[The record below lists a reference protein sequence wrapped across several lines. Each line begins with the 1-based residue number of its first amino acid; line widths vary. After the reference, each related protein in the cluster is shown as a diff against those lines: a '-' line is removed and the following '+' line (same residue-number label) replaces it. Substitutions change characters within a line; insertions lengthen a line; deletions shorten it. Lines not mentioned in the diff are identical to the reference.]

1 MPFPH
6 ANETTRLLDASD
18 DDSGT
23 PQLAQDQNETDDRAE
38 DRPMST
44 SLNFRIAA
52 TMLSFMVTGLFNASI
67 GVMLAPM
74 SHHYSLTDLHVSF
87 IFLCGPIGYVLA
99 SPSNASIHSLLG
111 QRGIALIGPLLH
123 TLAALGIAVHPP
135 FPIVLVAFVVNAMGI
150 GLVDGSWCA
159 WAGGLEKA
167 NVVSGLLHGSYS
179 TGAAFG
185 PFFAGLSL
193 GEAAMPWWG
202 WYYVLAGAS
211 VLELAILV
219 TAFRFENA
227 SKFQSSK
234 SHITLEPGSTSWKE
248 IFQHPGTWFSAMY
261 FLTYVGIET
270 AISGWVVSFVG
281 RSRHA
286 STYLASLSSSGYWA
300 GMAVGRLTLG
310 YVTERIGVRRAAAMY
325 LHCAIGLL
333 LLFALISSPIV
344 SIVVMASA
352 GFVMG
357 PLFPSGVV
365 VLSELLPRELHVSAV
380 SFVASV
386 GQIGGAAL
394 PFGIGAVVQGLGIG
408 VFRWVILIFSCIALC
423 VWILFA
429 QLKPRD
435 VARQMMD

>member
-1 MPFPH
+1 
-6 ANETTRLLDASD
+6 
-18 DDSGT
+18 
-23 PQLAQDQNETDDRAE
+23 
-38 DRPMST
+38 MST

-52 TMLSFMVTGLFNASI
+52 TMFSFMITGLFNASI

-74 SHHYSLTDLHVSF
+74 SRHYSLTDLHVSF

-99 SPSNASIHSLLG
+99 SPSNASIHTLLG

-123 TLAALGIAVHPP
+123 TLAALGIAAHPP
-135 FPIVLVAFVVNAMGI
+135 FTIVLVAFVVNAMGI

-179 TGAAFG
+179 AGAAIG
-185 PFFAGLSL
+185 PFVAGVSL
-193 GEAAMPWWG
+193 GKLAIPWWD

-211 VLELAILV
+211 VLELIILA

-227 SKFQSSK
+227 SRYHASK
-234 SHITLEPGSTSWKE
+234 SHITREPGNTSWKD
-248 IFQHPGTWFSAMY
+248 IFRHPGTWFSATY

-270 AISGWVVSFVG
+270 AISGWVVSFMV

-286 STYLASLSSSGYWA
+286 STYFASLSSSGFWA

-310 YVTERIGVRRAAAMY
+310 HITDRIGVRRAAAMY
-325 LHCAIGLL
+325 LLCAIGLL
-333 LLFALISSPIV
+333 LLFALISSPVV
-344 SIVVMASA
+344 SIIVMASA

-365 VLSELLPRELHVSAV
+365 VLSELLPWELHVAAV

-408 VFRWVILIFSCIALC
+408 VFRWIILIFSCIALSM
-423 VWILFA
+423 WILFA

-435 VARQMMD
+435 VARQRMD

>member
-1 MPFPH
+1 MSFPH
-6 ANETTRLLDASD
+6 ANETTGLLDVPD
-18 DDSGT
+18 DDTASS
-23 PQLAQDQNETDDRAE
+23 QLAQDQHGNES
-38 DRPMST
+38 PMST

-52 TMLSFMVTGLFNASI
+52 TMFSFMVTGLFNASI

-74 SHHYSLTDLHVSF
+74 SRHYTLTDLHVSF

-123 TLAALGIAVHPP
+123 TLAALGIAAHPP
-135 FPIVLVAFVVNAMGI
+135 FPTVLVAFVVNAMGI

-179 TGAAFG
+179 AGAAAG
-185 PFFAGLSL
+185 PFVAGLSL
-193 GEAAMPWWG
+193 GKTSMTWWN
-202 WYYVLAGAS
+202 WYYVLAGVS
-211 VLELAILV
+211 VIELIILA

-227 SKFQSSK
+227 ARYHSSK

-248 IFQHPGTWFSAMY
+248 IFKHPGTWFSATF

-270 AISGWVVSFVG
+270 AISGWVVSFMV

-286 STYLASLSSSGYWA
+286 STYLASLSSSGFWA
-300 GMAVGRLTLG
+300 GMAIGRLTLG
-310 YVTERIGVRRAAAMY
+310 YVTDRIGVRRAAAMY
-325 LHCAIGLL
+325 LLCAIALL
-333 LLFALISSPIV
+333 LLFALIGSPIV
-344 SIVVMASA
+344 SIAVMASA

-365 VLSELLPRELHVSAV
+365 VLSDLLPRELHVAAV

-408 VFRWVILIFSCIALC
+408 IFRWVILIFSCIALS

-429 QLKPRD
+429 QLRPRD
-435 VARQMMD
+435 LVRQRMD